1 MKKIISVLSVLAL
14 VGMPTTTAF
23 ADSITQDTTGSS
35 GTTSVSYDIAPSY
48 AVVIPSG
55 ISLDSSQTV
64 EIKMTGL
71 TDTEKPKLEYD
82 QTVSVSLSNAKNG
95 FSGSDGKTLSLKSG
109 MDSIHY
115 TITGANGKTGKGD
128 VVAKFKYDP
137 NKTLNDYKQTLTF
150 ALTST
155 VQYAGNY
162 TDQLTFTISD
172 GKVDISKLT
181 GAYQAQDGDILTG
194 KGNADTHITVADGA
208 TVTLRDCDI
217 TAITDDG
224 YHKWAGI
231 TLEGDGTLILEGTNK
246 VKGGYDEYPGIYVP
260 ENKTLTIKGIGSLE
274 AGSNGWSP
282 AIGGG
287 YKISCGNI
295 TILDGTVTAN
305 GGKDGAGIGGGTSSS
320 CGNITI
326 SGGTVTANGGQW
338 SSGIGSGYGAESS
351 CGNITI
357 TGGIVT
363 ANGGGDGGAA
373 IGTGVEGSTCR
384 DITISGGIVTANA
397 GIGCAGIG
405 AGEYNCSCGN
415 ITISGGIVTAN
426 GGDQA
431 AGIGSG
437 YYDSECSDI
446 TIKNTV
452 TKVEATKGANAP
464 NSIGAGNYSSCGT
477 VTIEDGANVTQK

>member
-115 TITGANGKTGKGD
+115 TITGANGKTGKDD

-295 TILDGTVTAN
+295 TI
-305 GGKDGAGIGGGTSSS
+305 
-320 CGNITI
+320 
-326 SGGTVTANGGQW
+326 
-338 SSGIGSGYGAESS
+338 
-351 CGNITI
+351 